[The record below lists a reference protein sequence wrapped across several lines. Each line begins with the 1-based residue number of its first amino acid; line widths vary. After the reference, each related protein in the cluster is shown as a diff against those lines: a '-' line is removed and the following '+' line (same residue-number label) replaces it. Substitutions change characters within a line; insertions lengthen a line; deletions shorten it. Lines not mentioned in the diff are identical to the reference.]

1 MPWPEGTILD
11 MRAGSVFALV
21 ALVLLVGCNGG
32 EEASK
37 GGGNGGSK
45 SYKIAMIP
53 KGTSHEFWKT
63 VEAGAR
69 KAAEDLNV
77 DLTWKGTATED
88 ERNLQIQIVNDFVGV
103 VDAIAL
109 APLDSKG
116 LRGPVKS
123 ANEAGTPVIIFDS
136 SIVDS
141 EIVSFVATDNR
152 AAGRKAGEAMVE
164 KLGGSGKV
172 IMLRYQEGS
181 ASTFEREKGFLEAV
195 RAGGLEVVSE
205 EQHAGATSE
214 DARQNG
220 GRLLQRFISGNS
232 LTVDG
237 VFCPNESSAFG
248 MLLAMQE
255 AGVAGTVA
263 FFGFDS
269 NEKLL
274 EGVRNGDV
282 DGLILQDPFNMGY
295 ITVKTIVAYLNGE
308 DVDELTDTGSTLV
321 TKENLDSDEIQKLL
335 NPLG

>member
-1 MPWPEGTILD
+1 MRIGSILGL
-11 MRAGSVFALV
+11 AAL
-21 ALVLLVGCNGG
+21 ALLVGCNGG
-32 EEASK
+32 EQSSDGDSK
-37 GGGNGGSK
+37 R
-45 SYKIAMIP
+45 YKIAMIP

-69 KAAEDLNV
+69 KAADELNV

-88 ERNLQIQIVNDFVGV
+88 ERNQQIQIVNDFVGV

-116 LRGPVKS
+116 LRGPVKA

-136 SIVDS
+136 SIDDS

-152 AAGRKAGEAMVE
+152 AAGAKAGEAMVE
-164 KLGGSGKV
+164 KLGGKGTV
-172 IMLRYQEGS
+172 IVLRYQEGS
-181 ASTFEREKGFLEAV
+181 ASTNEREEGFLEAV
-195 RAGGLEVVSE
+195 RAGGLEVLSDEQYAGASSE
-205 EQHAGATSE
+205 E
-214 DARQNG
+214 ARQNG
-220 GRLLQRFISGNS
+220 GRLLQRFISGNR

-248 MLLAMQE
+248 MLLAMRE

-274 EGVRNGDV
+274 DGLRNGDV

-295 ITVKTIVAYLNGE
+295 ITVKTIVAHLNGE
-308 DVDELTDTGSTLV
+308 SVEPLTDTGSTLV
-321 TKENLDSDEIQKLL
+321 TSENIDSDVIQKLL